1 MHEMVT
7 GFRNGS
13 MKKFG
18 NLGLF
23 LDPFSILPGPSTCS
37 SRNFLHRRAASSGHK
52 GHVWQGR
59 LNAKGEYYSS
69 GLFFI

>member
-18 NLGLF
+18 NLGLC
-23 LDPFSILPGPSTCS
+23 LDPFSIWPGPSTCS
-37 SRNFLHRRAASSGHK
+37 SGSPPGGPIGTQRARLAGPAECL
-52 GHVWQGR
+52 GR
-59 LNAKGEYYSS
+59 IL
-69 GLFFI
+69 